1 MTPSERRHLTP
12 TEVRNRWYR
21 KNRHIPDPEPEE
33 PIPLEVWFDESLTGI
48 DKQILEELG
57 VEI

>member
-1 MTPSERRHLTP
+1 MTPSERNQMADR
-12 TEVRNRWYR
+12 VRNRWYR
-21 KNRHIPDPEPEE
+21 KMRRVPEPEPEE

-57 VEI
+57 VEV

>member
-1 MTPSERRHLTP
+1 MTPSERNQMADR
-12 TEVRNRWYR
+12 VRNRWYR
-21 KNRHIPDPEPEE
+21 KMRRVPEQEPEE

-57 VEI
+57 VRV

>member
-1 MTPSERRHLTP
+1 MTPSDRRQMADR
-12 TEVRNRWYR
+12 VRNRWYR
-21 KNRHIPDPEPEE
+21 KNRHIPEPEPEE

-57 VEI
+57 VAL

>member
-1 MTPSERRHLTP
+1 MADR
-12 TEVRNRWYR
+12 VRNRWYR
-21 KNRHIPDPEPEE
+21 KMRRVPEQEPEE